1 MEGNEAPLGSM
12 VCICDKLFYVTGLSL
27 STTYDREFS
36 IGRRVV
42 SISGTNGLSVSF
54 VCDDKELEY
63 LPSMRRLIGH
73 KERKVSCPGEYLG
86 SSTDTLVHIGNM
98 VAGDETIKLFRSSM
112 HGTVKSYDW
121 EVADSYLVEVP
132 EEEKL
137 LQVTTQIFGD
147 EVCATVVTYGNS
159 KTVKFCIGVSKKS
172 PEDKSDLSTGIRLSV
187 ERAINASTRKGGTGV
202 PFVEKAIP
210 GLSKY
215 KKEITEFM
223 KQFSGNLDS
232 FQNTYFPKN

>member
-1 MEGNEAPLGSM
+1 MENSEM
-12 VCICDKLFYVTGLSL
+12 IVCICDKIFYVTGLSIRTPHDQEL
-27 STTYDREFS
+27 ST
-36 IGRRVV
+36 GRKEV
-42 SISGTNGLSVSF
+42 SILGTNGLSVSF
-54 VCDDKELEY
+54 VCADKELED
-63 LPSMRRLIGH
+63 LPSMRRLIGQ
-73 KERKVSCPGEYLG
+73 KEREIRGPGEILG
-86 SSTDTLVHIGNM
+86 SSDILTHIGNM
-98 VAGDETIKLFRSSM
+98 IAGNKTIKLFRSYV
-112 HGTVKSYDW
+112 HGTVKAYDW
-121 EVADSYLVEVP
+121 ELSDAYLGGVTE

-147 EVCATVVTYGNS
+147 EVCATVATYGNS

-172 PEDKSDLSTGIRLSV
+172 PEDEADISTGIRLSV

-223 KQFSGNLDS
+223 LQFSVNLDS

>member
-1 MEGNEAPLGSM
+1 MEGNEAPFGSM

-27 STTYDREFS
+27 STICDQEWTV
-36 IGRRVV
+36 GRNKV
-42 SISGTNGLSVSF
+42 SILGTDGLSVSF
-54 VCDDKELEY
+54 VCTDKELED
-63 LPSMRRLIGH
+63 LPSIRRITGR
-73 KERKVSCPGEYLG
+73 KEREIRCPGAYLG
-86 SSTDTLVHIGNM
+86 STDLLAHVGNM
-98 VAGDETIKLFRSSM
+98 ITGDSAIKLLKSSIY
-112 HGTVKSYDW
+112 GTFKAYDW
-121 EVADSYLVEVP
+121 NSAGAYLAGAEE
-132 EEEKL
+132 EEEKPS
-137 LQVTTQIFGD
+137 QVTTKIFGD

-172 PEDKSDLSTGIRLSV
+172 PEDKADLSIGIKLSV
-187 ERAINASTRKGGTGV
+187 ERAINASTRKRGKTV

-223 KQFSGNLDS
+223 QQFSGNLDS